1 MKIRYLLLILPLL
14 SGCYNYKELNT
25 LGITTSIS
33 IDYEDDNFSVIAE
46 VVNPLKQQDAS
57 NANKSSFVIF
67 SSSSPSLQEAF
78 REVVLESPRQ
88 LYASQLEII
97 VLSEEVVNN
106 HLDEVLEYF
115 SRDPETRTE
124 VKVMI
129 ARGSDS
135 TEGITIQTL
144 LSEFSSSNILG
155 SLEVQ
160 SNVLGITYEVTLN
173 ELLNMYLDPY
183 LEVSLPSMILY
194 GDSEVGD
201 EKENL
206 TTTKP
211 RARVKIGT
219 TSVIKNNKI
228 LGYLDMEESKIVNII
243 NGKTKETIL
252 RYPYKDGF
260 LVFESNRIKVSND
273 VDIKNNIVKINID
286 GFSKIKEIQTNT
298 NAKNK
303 NEIDKINKHF
313 NKMLEKEVTNT
324 FNDIRDK
331 YNTDIFGFR
340 ELYYRNDHKYFKKYC
355 NDWYDSVFPN
365 IKVEVTS
372 NIKLYEKG
380 NTLGGVKYERR
391 DK

>member
-14 SGCYNYKELNT
+14 SGCNYKELNT

-33 IDYEDDNFSVIAE
+33 IDYKDDNFNIIAE

-67 SSSSPSLQEAF
+67 SSSSSSLQEAF
-78 REVVLESPRQ
+78 RKVVLESPRQ

-124 VKVMI
+124 IKVMI

-135 TEGITIQTL
+135 TKGITIQTL
-144 LSEFSSSNILG
+144 LSEFSSSNILEA
-155 SLEVQ
+155 LEVQ
-160 SNVLGITYEVTLN
+160 SKVLGVTYEVTLN

-183 LEVSLPSMILY
+183 LEVSLPSMMLY
-194 GDSEVGD
+194 GDSEVGE

-206 TTTKP
+206 TTTEPK
-211 RARVKIGT
+211 ARVKIGT
-219 TSVIKNNKI
+219 TSVIKDNKI

-243 NGKTKETIL
+243 NGENKETIL
-252 RYPYKDGF
+252 KYSYKDGYI
-260 LVFESNRIKVSND
+260 VFEPNRIKVKKY

-286 GFSKIKEIQTNT
+286 GFSKIKEIQANI
-298 NAKNK
+298 NAKSNDEINRI
-303 NEIDKINKHF
+303 NEFF
-313 NKMLEKEVTNT
+313 NKMLEEEVTNT
-324 FNDIRDK
+324 FNNIKTK

-340 ELYYRNDHKYFKKYC
+340 ELYYRTNNKYFKEHC
-355 NDWYDSVFPN
+355 NNWYDSIFPN

-380 NTLGGVKYERR
+380 NTLGGVKYERE

>member
-1 MKIRYLLLILPLL
+1 MKIRYLILLLPLL

-33 IDYEDDNFSVIAE
+33 IDYSDNNFNVIAE

-67 SSSSPSLQEAF
+67 TSSDTSLQEAF
-78 REVVLESPRQ
+78 RKVVLESPRQ

-124 VKVMI
+124 IKVMI

-135 TEGITIQTL
+135 TKGITIQTL
-144 LSEFSSSNILG
+144 LSEFSSSNILE

-160 SNVLGITYEVTLN
+160 SKVLGITYEVTLN

-194 GDSEVGD
+194 GDVDTGE
-201 EKENL
+201 EKDNL
-206 TTTKP
+206 TTTSPKAKV
-211 RARVKIGT
+211 RIDT
-219 TSVIKNNKI
+219 TSVLKDNKI

-243 NGKTKETIL
+243 NGKSKETIL
-252 RYPYKDGF
+252 RYPYGDGYM
-260 LVFESNRIKVSND
+260 VFEPNKIKVKKD
-273 VDIKNNIVKINID
+273 VDIRNNIVKINIS
-286 GFSKIKEIQTNT
+286 GFSKIKELQTNI
-298 NAKNK
+298 NAKDK
-303 NEIDKINKHF
+303 DEIDNINRYF
-313 NKMLEKEVTNT
+313 NEMLEKDITDT
-324 FNDIRDK
+324 FNNVRDK
-331 YNTDIFGFR
+331 YNSDIFGFR
-340 ELYYRNDHKYFKKYC
+340 ELYYRNDYKYFKKYC
-355 NDWYDSVFPN
+355 NDWYDDIFPN
-365 IKVEVTS
+365 IKIEVTS
-372 NIKLYEKG
+372 KIRLYEKG
-380 NTLGGVKYERR
+380 NTLGGVYYEREN
-391 DK
+391 